1 LNSAVLEALKAWWR
15 GDKRVAP
22 AGCRGRVY
30 SRSGGGPMAAVA
42 KFKPVLKMR
51 VFRAATGQWE
61 KVN

>member
-1 LNSAVLEALKAWWR
+1 MLEALKAWWR
-15 GDKRVAP
+15 GDKRIAP

-30 SRSGGGPMAAVA
+30 ARSGGGPIAAVA

-51 VFRAATGQWE
+51 VFRAATGLWE